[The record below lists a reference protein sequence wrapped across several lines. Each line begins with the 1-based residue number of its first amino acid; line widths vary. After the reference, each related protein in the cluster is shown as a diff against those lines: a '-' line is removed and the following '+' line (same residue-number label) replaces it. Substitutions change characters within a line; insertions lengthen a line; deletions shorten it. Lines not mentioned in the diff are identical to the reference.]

1 VINLEFEKKHL
12 YDSILNGFSLD
23 LRERSFKGRDLKPV
37 LEIINEAMPLDRLNE
52 ESFRYRVLLQE
63 NFDPELCIV
72 SEAEGQVVGFTYSV
86 IRGETGYVN
95 IIAVKQGFRGRGIG
109 SSMLATVEEKLRK
122 KEIGRIV
129 FSGGPRYL
137 VPGVDVK
144 AYSRAIGFFTRN
156 GYSELS
162 RESVSMSMSLMNYVT
177 PTQVLELERRLTGEG
192 YSFRQL
198 DDEHV
203 LELLLFLKA
212 RFPWWYE
219 DARRTME
226 KNPRCIDWFTL
237 AFHGEEI
244 VGYCQIATD
253 GLIEHFGPFGVAE
266 EHRGKGV
273 GTVLFHR
280 CLRLIQSMGGRN
292 AWLAWGGGRNYS
304 FYVRNGMSE
313 ARRFAVFAKNLGGE

>member
-1 VINLEFEKKHL
+1 MK
-12 YDSILNGFSLD
+12 
-23 LRERSFKGRDLKPV
+23 ERSFKGRDLKPV

-52 ESFRYRVLLQE
+52 ESFRYGVLLQE

-72 SEAEGQVVGFTYSV
+72 SESEGQAVGFAYSV
-86 IRGETGYVN
+86 TKGETGYIN

-109 SSMLATVEEKLRK
+109 SNMLATIEERLRK
-122 KEIGRIV
+122 RGIRKIV

-144 AYSRAIGFFTRN
+144 AYPRAMSFFAKN
-156 GYSELS
+156 GYELN
-162 RESVSMSMSLMNYVT
+162 RESVSMSISLMDYMT
-177 PTQVLELERRLTGEG
+177 PREVLELERKLMDEG

-219 DARRTME
+219 EARRTMDRY
-226 KNPRCIDWFTL
+226 PRHLDWFTL
-237 AFHGEEI
+237 AFYGEEI
-244 VGYCQIATD
+244 VGYCQVGTD

-266 EHRGKGV
+266 EHRNRGI

-280 CLRLIQSMGGRN
+280 CLRLIQSMGGRS
-292 AWLAWGGGRNYS
+292 AWFAWGGGRNYS

-313 ARRFAVFAKNLGGE
+313 ARRFAVFTKSLGG

>member
-1 VINLEFEKKHL
+1 MNLE
-12 YDSILNGFSLD
+12 
-23 LRERSFKGRDLKPV
+23 ERSFKGRDLKPV

-52 ESFRYRVLLQE
+52 ESFRYRILLQE

-72 SEAEGQVVGFTYSV
+72 SESEDQVVGFAFCV
-86 IRGETGYVN
+86 IRGETGYINV
-95 IIAVKQGFRGRGIG
+95 IAVKKGFRGRGIG

-122 KEIGRIV
+122 KGIVKTV

-144 AYSRAIGFFTRN
+144 AYPEAIGFFARN

-162 RESVSMSMSLMNYVT
+162 RESVSMSMSLMNYMT
-177 PTQVLELERRLTGEG
+177 PTHVLELERRLTEEG

-226 KNPRCIDWFTL
+226 RNPGHLDWFTL

-266 EHRGKGV
+266 EHRNKGV

-313 ARRFAVFAKNLGGE
+313 ARRFAVFIKSLEGG

>member
-1 VINLEFEKKHL
+1 MSTV
-12 YDSILNGFSLD
+12 
-23 LRERSFKGRDLKPV
+23 ERCFKGRDLRPV
-37 LEIINEAMPLDRLNE
+37 LEIINDAMPLDRLSE
-52 ESFRYRVLLQE
+52 DSFRYRVLLQE

-72 SEAEGQVVGFTYSV
+72 SESEGRVVGFIYCVT
-86 IRGETGYVN
+86 RGETGYIN
-95 IIAVKQGFRGRGIG
+95 ILGVRNGFRGRGIG
-109 SSMLATVEEKLRK
+109 SRMLATVEEKLREK
-122 KEIGRIV
+122 GVRRIV

-144 AYSRAIGFFTRN
+144 AYPGAIGFFTKN
-156 GYSELS
+156 GYSESS
-162 RESVSMSMSLMNYVT
+162 RESVSMSMSLMGYTT
-177 PTQVLELERRLTGEG
+177 PKEVLELEGRLTAEG
-192 YSFRQL
+192 YSFQQL

-226 KNPRCIDWFTL
+226 KYPRFLDWFTL
-237 AFHGEEI
+237 AFHRGGI
-244 VGYCQIATD
+244 IGYCQIATD

-266 EHRGKGV
+266 EHRNKGV

-280 CLRLIQSMGGRN
+280 CLRLIQSLGGRN

-313 ARRFAVFAKNLGGE
+313 TRRFAVFAKNLGGE